1 MVMTLIV
8 KTPRA
13 WPDVV
18 RHSQLHIH
26 SRLTHTPMSATN
38 GLPPKSPQ
46 SLIAWSRHIE
56 AFGPIAP
63 GFAVA
68 NRRARWSQAHRV
80 SSSGTSRPDAASP
93 GCLGKP
99 PDNES
104 GLDSAHRGRPWLGS
118 PEMLLTLM
126 ARLGKL
132 GVVRCRASPGK
143 QTKSWPWSISAPSP
157 DEGWESRLSRATIEL
172 RRPS

>member
-38 GLPPKSPQ
+38 GLPLKSPQ

-63 GFAVA
+63 GFTVA

-93 GCLGKP
+93 DFLGTPLPTTKAGWILHIAA
-99 PDNES
+99 
-104 GLDSAHRGRPWLGS
+104 GLGWV
-118 PEMLLTLM
+118 TL
-126 ARLGKL
+126 
-132 GVVRCRASPGK
+132 RCCSRSRQYWANRASPD
-143 QTKSWPWSISAPSP
+143 A
-157 DEGWESRLSRATIEL
+157 AL
-172 RRPS
+172 RRADRPSHGHGAFQRRRRMRAGHLDPHAPQSS